1 MVLVRLA
8 YVADLPSPAEIIRA
22 MDGAPAPSAV
32 APSSSPRVS
41 ASPAPVG
48 NGGGGTTAVGSLAMR
63 EAPAPAAA
71 PTVPQPTSFLQVV
84 ELFEKNQ
91 EALVR
96 AQLYA
101 HAHLVSFEMGR
112 IGLRLDE
119 GAPRDLTNRLATLL
133 SQWTGQRW
141 LVSISSEEGE
151 PTLKEQAEAR
161 AQTMKSEAASDP
173 LVRAVLDAFPG
184 ARIESVR
191 ETVAPPA
198 EPMPD
203 ADELPDEED
212 VL

>member
-1 MVLVRLA
+1 
-8 YVADLPSPAEIIRA
+8 
-22 MDGAPAPSAV
+22 MDGAPPAAAVSSSASRVGAGPVPVGSSFDKSSGGGGGVSAAASVAVRQEAAPVSAPSA
-32 APSSSPRVS
+32 
-41 ASPAPVG
+41 
-48 NGGGGTTAVGSLAMR
+48 SLA
-63 EAPAPAAA
+63 
-71 PTVPQPTSFLQVV
+71 PQPQSFLQVL

-91 EALVR
+91 EALLR

-101 HAHLVSFEMGR
+101 HAHLVSFETGR

-119 GAPRDLTNRLATLL
+119 GAPRDLTNKLATLL

-151 PTLKEQAEAR
+151 PTLKDQAAVR
-161 AQTMKSEAASDP
+161 TQTMKSEAASDP

-203 ADELPDEED
+203 ADELPEGDD
-212 VL
+212 AL